1 MTGYEA
7 EAVDRLPFSTPEKS
21 ERYRTENYRGAV
33 GLNWYRTDPTLQLT
47 MAYYLQPDELAV
59 VEPHLSDIGELMG
72 GPVARWAE
80 QTDRN
85 PAHLERYDRW
95 GHDIGQVVQPTS
107 FIESKRAVLGAQ
119 KALKD
124 DARQAG
130 IASSLPLFAANY
142 LLDQADIGMGCALG
156 TGGGMVKS
164 LVAAYAP
171 ADVREHVLARFA
183 SGEWEGETAQLLTE
197 RAGGS
202 DLGALETTATRH
214 GDAWLLNGFKWFAS
228 NCDGQVFVVLAKP
241 EGAPDSSRGA
251 ASFLVLRTRRDGTRN
266 GIRIRRLKD
275 KLGTRSVAS
284 GEVELVDAEAFLL
297 SGQPSTDQP
306 STDQPGTD
314 AQPSDGK
321 GLGRMMELTNAARL
335 GIALFALGNAR
346 RALVESLCYAR
357 QRQAFGDRL
366 LDKPLMRRKLAEMIV
381 DVEAAQALVFDGV
394 GLSNHRQPRAIRQ
407 RIAVP
412 VTKLKVCRLG
422 ITMASDAIE
431 IHGGN
436 GYIETWPVARL
447 LRDAQVN
454 TIWEGADNILCLDV
468 RRGIERMDAHQPLL
482 ERLHD
487 AVSVSDDDDTT
498 RLVRRRIEDLEA
510 AITAWTK
517 LPADVAEARLFPLA
531 QFIGDVYAGALLTE
545 QAAWEHATR
554 GTDRKSLVA
563 RLYAQRY
570 LAEPG
575 PLRGIDDEADEG
587 LERFAELADGAL
599 TADYPQRLAAARLD
613 NERRKPSRFRK
624 EGFQAAVDAALSAR
638 FPAVNRRLWR
648 GPIWFR

>member
-1 MTGYEA
+1 MDPYDV
-7 EAVDRLPFSTPEKS
+7 EAVDRLPFSTAEKS
-21 ERYRTENYRGAV
+21 QRYRTENYRGAV
-33 GLNWYRTDPTLQLT
+33 GLNWYETDPSLQLT
-47 MAYYLQPDELAV
+47 MAYYLKPDELAV
-59 VEPHLSDIGELMG
+59 VEPHLSGIGELMG

-85 PAHLERYDRW
+85 PARLERYDRW
-95 GHDIGQVVQPTS
+95 GHDVSQVVQPTS
-107 FIESKRAVLGAQ
+107 FVESKRAVLTAQ

-124 DARQAG
+124 DARRAG
-130 IASSLPLFAANY
+130 IRTSLPLFAANY

-171 ADVREHVLARFA
+171 TDVRELVLDKFA
-183 SGEWEGETAQLLTE
+183 TGEWEGETAQLLTE

-202 DLGALETTATRH
+202 DLGTLETTATRH
-214 GDAWLLNGFKWFAS
+214 GDSWLINGFKWFAS

-241 EGAPDSSRGA
+241 EGAPDSSRGV

-275 KLGTRSVAS
+275 KLGTRSGAS

-297 SGQPSTDQP
+297 SDQPDTGQRSTGQPNTDEQP
-306 STDQPGTD
+306 
-314 AQPSDGK
+314 ADGK

-357 QRQAFGDRL
+357 QRRAFGGRL

-394 GLSNHRQPRAIRQ
+394 GVANHRQPRPVRQ

-468 RRGIERMDAHQPLL
+468 RRGIERSGAHHPLL

-498 RLVRRRIEDLEA
+498 HLVQRRIEDLDA

-517 LPADVAEARLFPLA
+517 LPTEVAEARLFPLA
-531 QFIGDVYAGALLTE
+531 QFIGDVYAGALLIE

-554 GTDRKSLVA
+554 KNDRKALVA
-563 RLYAQRY
+563 RLYARRY
-570 LAEPG
+570 LAEQG
-575 PLRGIDDEADEG
+575 PLRGIDDEVDEG
-587 LERFAELADGAL
+587 IERFDELLDGAL
-599 TADYPQRLAAARLD
+599 T
-613 NERRKPSRFRK
+613 
-624 EGFQAAVDAALSAR
+624 
-638 FPAVNRRLWR
+638 
-648 GPIWFR
+648 PI

>member
-1 MTGYEA
+1 MSDYDV
-7 EAVDRLPFSTPEKS
+7 EAVDRLPFSTAEKAQ
-21 ERYRTENYRGAV
+21 RYRTENYRGAV
-33 GLNWYRTDPTLQLT
+33 GLNWYDTDPSLQFA

-59 VEPHLSDIGELMG
+59 AEPQLSRIGALMG

-85 PAHLERYDRW
+85 PARLERYDRW
-95 GHDIGQVVQPTS
+95 GHDISQVVQPTS
-107 FIESKRAVLGAQ
+107 FTESKRAVLDAQ

-124 DARQAG
+124 DARRAG
-130 IASSLPLFAANY
+130 VNPSLPLYAANY
-142 LLDQADIGMGCALG
+142 LLDQADIGLGCALG

-171 ADVREHVLARFA
+171 ADVRDHVLAKFET
-183 SGEWEGETAQLLTE
+183 GEWEGETAQLLTE

-202 DLGALETTATRH
+202 DLGALETTATRR

-241 EGAPDSSRGA
+241 EGAPDSGRGVA
-251 ASFLVLRTRRDGTRN
+251 TFLVLRTRRDGTRN

-284 GEVELVDAEAFLL
+284 GEVEFVDAEAFML
-297 SGQPSTDQP
+297 SGEPSA
-306 STDQPGTD
+306 D
-314 AQPSDGK
+314 ADLHDGK

-335 GIALFALGNAR
+335 GIAIFALGNSR

-357 QRQAFGDRL
+357 HRDAFGGAL
-366 LDKPLMRRKLAEMIV
+366 LDKPLIRRKLAEMIV
-381 DVEAAQALVFDGV
+381 DVEAAQALVFDGT
-394 GLSNHRQPRAIRQ
+394 GFANHRQPRAVRQ

-454 TIWEGADNILCLDV
+454 TIWEGPDNILCLDV
-468 RRGIERMDAHQPLL
+468 RRGIERSQAHQPLL

-487 AVSVSDDDDTT
+487 ATSVSDDDETT
-498 RLVRRRIEDLEA
+498 RLVRSRIDDLEA
-510 AITAWTK
+510 VITAWGK
-517 LPADVAEARLFPLA
+517 LDGPVAEARLFALTR
-531 QFIGDVYAGALLTE
+531 FIGDVYAGALLTE
-545 QAAWEHATR
+545 QAAWERATR
-554 GTDRKSLVA
+554 HTDRKALVA
-563 RLYAQRY
+563 RLYASRH
-570 LAEPG
+570 LADQG
-575 PLRGIDDEADEG
+575 PLRGIDEQRDEAI
-587 LERFAELADGAL
+587 ERFDEL
-599 TADYPQRLAAARLD
+599 LAGSLVT
-613 NERRKPSRFRK
+613 
-624 EGFQAAVDAALSAR
+624 GY
-638 FPAVNRRLWR
+638 
-648 GPIWFR
+648 

>member
-1 MTGYEA
+1 MSDYDL

-21 ERYRTENYRGAV
+21 QRYRTESYRGAV
-33 GLNWYRTDPTLQLT
+33 GLNWYETDPTLQLT

-59 VEPHLSDIGELMG
+59 AEPHLSRIGALMG

-85 PAHLERYDRW
+85 PPRLERYDRW
-95 GHDIGQVVQPTS
+95 GHDISQVVQPTS
-107 FIESKRAVLGAQ
+107 FTESKTAVLAAQ

-124 DARQAG
+124 DARRAG
-130 IASSLPLFAANY
+130 VNPTLPSYAANY

-171 ADVREHVLARFA
+171 ADVRDHVLTKFA

-202 DLGALETTATRH
+202 DLGALETTATRQ

-241 EGAPDSSRGA
+241 EGAPDSGRGVA
-251 ASFLVLRTRRDGTRN
+251 NFLVLRTRRDGSRN

-284 GEVELVDAEAFLL
+284 GEVEFVDAEAFLL
-297 SGQPSTDQP
+297 SGEPSGQ
-306 STDQPGTD
+306 D
-314 AQPSDGK
+314 AQAGPSDGK

-335 GIALFALGNAR
+335 GIAMFALGNAR

-357 QRQAFGDRL
+357 QRRAFGDAL
-366 LDKPLMRRKLAEMIV
+366 LDKPLIRRKLAEMIV
-381 DVEAAQALVFDGV
+381 DVEAAQALVFDGT
-394 GLSNHRQPRAIRQ
+394 GFANHRQPRAVRQ

-454 TIWEGADNILCLDV
+454 TIWEGPDNILCLDV
-468 RRGIERMDAHQPLL
+468 RRGFERTRAHETLL
-482 ERLHD
+482 ARLHD
-487 AVSVSDDDDTT
+487 AVSVSGDCGDGGATT
-498 RLVRRRIEDLEA
+498 
-510 AITAWTK
+510 
-517 LPADVAEARLFPLA
+517 
-531 QFIGDVYAGALLTE
+531 
-545 QAAWEHATR
+545 
-554 GTDRKSLVA
+554 SLV
-563 RLYAQRY
+563 
-570 LAEPG
+570 E
-575 PLRGIDDEADEG
+575 
-587 LERFAELADGAL
+587 
-599 TADYPQRLAAARLD
+599 
-613 NERRKPSRFRK
+613 
-624 EGFQAAVDAALSAR
+624 
-638 FPAVNRRLWR
+638 
-648 GPIWFR
+648 

>member
-1 MTGYEA
+1 MSEYDPQYGL
-7 EAVDRLPFSTPEKS
+7 EAVDRLPFSTEEKAQ
-21 ERYRTENYRGAV
+21 RYRTDDYRGAV
-33 GLNWYRTDPTLQLT
+33 GLNWYLTDPTLQFT
-47 MAYYLQPDELAV
+47 MAYYLRPDELAV
-59 VEPHLSDIGELMG
+59 VQPHLERVGELMG

-80 QTDRN
+80 ETDQN
-85 PAHLERYDRW
+85 PPRLQRYDRW
-95 GHDIGQVVQPTS
+95 GHDISQVVMPAS
-107 FIESKRAVLGAQ
+107 FTQSKRAVLDAQ
-119 KALKD
+119 QALRT
-124 DARQAG
+124 DARA
-130 IASSLPLFAANY
+130 AKVSSGSALFASNY
-142 LLDQADIGMGCALG
+142 LLNQADIGMGCALG
-156 TGGGMVKS
+156 TGGGMVQS
-164 LVAAYAP
+164 LVSAYAP
-171 ADVREHVLARFA
+171 ADVREHVLAKFA

-202 DLGALETTATRH
+202 DLGALETTATRQAD
-214 GDAWLLNGFKWFAS
+214 GCTWLINGFKWFAS

-297 SGQPSTDQP
+297 SGQPTTDQPSTDQP
-306 STDQPGTD
+306 SADQPGTD

-394 GLSNHRQPRAIRQ
+394 GLANHRQPRPVRQ

-454 TIWEGADNILCLDV
+454 TIWEGPDNILCLDV
-468 RRGIERMDAHQPLL
+468 RRGIEQTRAHETLLARM
-482 ERLHD
+482 HD
-487 AVSVSDDDDTT
+487 AVSVSGDDESTS
-498 RLVRRRIEDLEA
+498 LVSSRIEDLDA
-510 AITAWTK
+510 AITAWAK
-517 LPADVAEARLFPLA
+517 LESGIAEARLFPLA
-531 QFIGDVYAGALLTE
+531 QYMGDVYAGALLT
-545 QAAWEHATR
+545 
-554 GTDRKSLVA
+554 
-563 RLYAQRY
+563 
-570 LAEPG
+570 
-575 PLRGIDDEADEG
+575 
-587 LERFAELADGAL
+587 
-599 TADYPQRLAAARLD
+599 
-613 NERRKPSRFRK
+613 
-624 EGFQAAVDAALSAR
+624 
-638 FPAVNRRLWR
+638 
-648 GPIWFR
+648 

>member
-1 MTGYEA
+1 MSDYGD

-21 ERYRTENYRGAV
+21 QRYRTENYRGAV
-33 GLNWYRTDPTLQLT
+33 GLNWYLSDPTLQQT

-59 VEPHLSDIGELMG
+59 AEPHLRGIGALMG

-85 PAHLERYDRW
+85 PARLQRYDRW
-95 GHDIGQVVQPTS
+95 GHDVSEVVQPPS
-107 FIESKRAVLGAQ
+107 FIESKRAVLSAQ
-119 KALKD
+119 KALRD

-130 IASSLPLFAANY
+130 FKSSMPLFAANY

-156 TGGGMVKS
+156 TGGGMVKA

-171 ADVREHVLARFA
+171 ADVRDHVLAKFA
-183 SGEWEGETAQLLTE
+183 TGEWEGETAQLLTE

-202 DLGALETTATRH
+202 DLGALETTARRD

-251 ASFLVLRTRRDGTRN
+251 ASFLVLRTRRDGSRN

-284 GEVELVDAEAFLL
+284 GEIELVDAEAFLL
-297 SGQPSTDQP
+297 SGEADSHTA
-306 STDQPGTD
+306 QPGVEP
-314 AQPSDGK
+314 QPSDGK

-335 GIALFALGNAR
+335 GIALFALGNSR

-357 QRQAFGDRL
+357 QRQAFGGRL
-366 LDKPLMRRKLAEMIV
+366 IDKPLMRRKLAEMIV

-394 GLSNHRQPRAIRQ
+394 GLPNHRQPRRIRQ

-468 RRGIERMDAHQPLL
+468 RRGIERIGAHQPLL

-487 AVSVSDDDDTT
+487 AVSVSDDDHTT

-510 AITAWTK
+510 AIMAWTK
-517 LPADVAEARLFPLA
+517 LPAEVAEARLFPLA
-531 QFIGDVYAGALLTE
+531 VFIGDVYAGALLTE
-545 QAAWEHATR
+545 QAAWERATG
-554 GTDRKSLVA
+554 GTDRKALVA
-563 RLYAQRY
+563 RLYARRY
-570 LAEPG
+570 LTEPG
-575 PLRGIDDEADEG
+575 PLRGIDDDADEG
-587 LERFAELADGAL
+587 LERFDELADGAL
-599 TADYPQRLAAARLD
+599 IADYPQ
-613 NERRKPSRFRK
+613 PS
-624 EGFQAAVDAALSAR
+624 AAVT
-638 FPAVNRRLWR
+638 
-648 GPIWFR
+648 G

>member
-1 MTGYEA
+1 MSDYDLEA
-7 EAVDRLPFSTPEKS
+7 MDRLPFSTPEKS
-21 ERYRTENYRGAV
+21 QRYRTENYRGAV
-33 GLNWYRTDPTLQLT
+33 GLNWYETDPTLQLT

-59 VEPHLSDIGELMG
+59 AEPHLSRMGALMG

-85 PAHLERYDRW
+85 PPRLERYDRW
-95 GHDIGQVVQPTS
+95 GHDISQVVQPTS
-107 FIESKRAVLGAQ
+107 FTESKTAVLAAQ

-124 DARQAG
+124 DARRAG
-130 IASSLPLFAANY
+130 VNPTLPLYAANY

-171 ADVREHVLARFA
+171 ADVRDHVLAKFA

-202 DLGALETTATRH
+202 DLGALETTATRQ

-241 EGAPDSSRGA
+241 EGAPDSGRGVA
-251 ASFLVLRTRRDGTRN
+251 NFLVLRTRRDGSRN

-284 GEVELVDAEAFLL
+284 GEVEFVDAEAFLL
-297 SGQPSTDQP
+297 SGEPSGQDVESGP
-306 STDQPGTD
+306 
-314 AQPSDGK
+314 ADGK

-335 GIALFALGNAR
+335 GIAMFALGNAR

-357 QRQAFGDRL
+357 QRRAFGDAL
-366 LDKPLMRRKLAEMIV
+366 LDKPLIRRKLAEMIV
-381 DVEAAQALVFDGV
+381 DVEAAQALVFDGT
-394 GLSNHRQPRAIRQ
+394 GFANHRQPRAVRQ

-454 TIWEGADNILCLDV
+454 TIWEGPDNILCLDV
-468 RRGIERMDAHQPLL
+468 RRGIERSRAHQPLL
-482 ERLHD
+482 ERLRD

-498 RLVRRRIEDLEA
+498 RLVNSRIDDLEA
-510 AITAWTK
+510 AITAWVK
-517 LPADVAEARLFPLA
+517 LDGAVAEARLFSLTR
-531 QFIGDVYAGALLTE
+531 FFGDVYAGALLTE
-545 QAAWEHATR
+545 QAAWERATR
-554 GTDRKSLVA
+554 HTDRTALVA
-563 RLYAQRY
+563 RLYAARH
-570 LAEPG
+570 LADQG
-575 PLRGIDDEADEG
+575 PLRGIDVESDDAI
-587 LERFAELADGAL
+587 ERFDELVDGAL
-599 TADYPQRLAAARLD
+599 VIGR
-613 NERRKPSRFRK
+613 
-624 EGFQAAVDAALSAR
+624 
-638 FPAVNRRLWR
+638 
-648 GPIWFR
+648 